1 MSPSESELRAS
12 LRAGEGDR
20 LDTDEVLVR
29 ARTASRDRR
38 RNLVAIGGAVAAV
51 LAVGG
56 VVTAIQLN
64 DSGHTTAG
72 GPSPT
77 SQVVANC
84 PASAPIVPKPV
95 APASGPLFP
104 DGVTSIKVCVYD
116 VERLTTSKDIDGPA
130 ARSYAQRFNDLPA
143 NSGAQI
149 CPLFLTQITIVML
162 PVTPNG
168 PAPTVVGRV
177 GGCGTTSNN
186 TASRDAGQL
195 LGELQVGT
203 SQTPPPIVPSHS
215 VSHGP
220 GPS

>member
-1 MSPSESELRAS
+1 
-12 LRAGEGDR
+12 
-20 LDTDEVLVR
+20 VV
-29 ARTASRDRR
+29 
-38 RNLVAIGGAVAAV
+38 AV

-56 VVTAIQLN
+56 VITGIQLN
-64 DSGHTTAG
+64 RTDHTTTAG

-77 SQVVANC
+77 PQIVASC
-84 PASAPIVPKPV
+84 PAGAPIVPKPPG
-95 APASGPLFP
+95 PASGPLFP
-104 DGVTSIKVCVYD
+104 DDVTSIKVCVYD
-116 VERLTTSKDIDGPA
+116 ADLLTTSKDVDGPA
-130 ARSYAQRFNDLPA
+130 ARSYAQRFNALPA
-143 NSGAQI
+143 NSRAQI
-149 CPLFLTQITIVML
+149 CPQFLTQITIALL

-168 PAPTVVGRV
+168 VAPTVVGRV

-186 TASRDAGQL
+186 TASRHAGQL